1 TAPSIDLNTRGSLQ
15 VSGWI
20 RASQTLDISITET
33 SGNYSFV
40 TDAGS
45 EIAQTGTTGTLS
57 VTGDKGFRVAGTV
70 RAAATAA
77 VPILAACTV
86 FEILPNAD
94 IAVTGAGSTLNL
106 TAGTDLALALGSN
119 VRAGVSVTS
128 SGGPPQYTVTGSN
141 SDIVI
146 NAPKELR
153 LGGLVVASGGLAV
166 SAGTSSR
173 SHSAEFA
180 AIFATNPTHYMASH
194 DRYSILLT
202 GTIAVLGAAEELVL
216 SASDDVVL

>member
-1 TAPSIDLNTRGSLQ
+1 M
-15 VSGWI
+15 
-20 RASQTLDISITET
+20 DISITET

-70 RAAATAA
+70 RAAAAAA
-77 VPILAACTV
+77 VPILTAGTV

-119 VRAGVSVTS
+119 VRAGVSVS
-128 SGGPPQYTVTGSN
+128 WNGVSPSYTITGAN
-141 SDIVI
+141 SDITI
-146 NAPKELR
+146 NAPNELL

-166 SAGTSSR
+166 SAGNSSR
-173 SHSAEFA
+173 SHAAEFA
-180 AIFATNPTHYMASH
+180 AIFATNPTHYMACPLYPS
-194 DRYSILLT
+194 D
-202 GTIAVLGAAEELVL
+202 AAEQ
-216 SASDDVVL
+216 